1 MLVALSPAVTNF
13 RYYRSEAQKISA
25 QCSRG
30 LWEGVFQIWSNCDEK
45 WLFYR
50 RFCEFWATWPK
61 LLGDAPEWPRI
72 TSDTFAD
79 TLESFGAFDLG
90 MTFKVKV
97 EVEVKVMGPTRG
109 PTLAT
114 IILGPRLIVTKL
126 WAWFRVVGIWFGT
139 RDLDMT
145 LTSKDMTLTSNAK
158 VEYARPTRGL
168 PSKKKIMGLSLT
180 VMEIWAFEVCPCFSI
195 QGCVGLPYTRH
206 RREHVLEHV
215 RISILPR
222 LVCIWWARRGEPLRA
237 KWVAEWVAEVSVAR
251 AGQCACRPAAA
262 ICYTCYACGRAAAV
276 EHLCLAWMQPLTMG
290 VGGQNATKRR
300 LSAVHSWHRDLSPGM
315 VGFSICDVHSGQN
328 QLFPCHLKPC
338 IQAGAKRFCAF

>member
-1 MLVALSPAVTNF
+1 MLVALSPAVTKF
-13 RYYRSEAQKISA
+13 RHYRSEAQKIIG

-45 WLFYR
+45 WLVCR

-61 LLGDAPEWPRI
+61 LLRDARGWPRI

-79 TLESFGAFDLG
+79 TLKSLGAFDLG
-90 MTFKVKV
+90 MTFKV
-97 EVEVKVMGPTRG
+97 EVKVKVMGPTRG

-114 IILGPRLIVTKL
+114 IILGPRLIVTEF

-139 RDLDMT
+139 RDLE
-145 LTSKDMTLTSNAK
+145 MTLTSNAK

-168 PSKKKIMGLSLT
+168 PNKKKIMGPSLT
-180 VMEIWAFEVCPCFSI
+180 VMEIWAFEVLPCFSI
-195 QGCVGLPYTRH
+195 QGCVGLPFTRH

-237 KWVAEWVAEVSVAR
+237 DWVAEVSVAR
-251 AGQCACRPAAA
+251 
-262 ICYTCYACGRAAAV
+262 
-276 EHLCLAWMQPLTMG
+276 
-290 VGGQNATKRR
+290 VGESAELLG
-300 LSAVHSWHRDLSPGM
+300 LSACCCHLLYVLCSGRWTPVPGLDAASNNGGWGSKRHQAATFGCAFLAPRSIPWHRRFFDLRCP
-315 VGFSICDVHSGQN
+315 
-328 QLFPCHLKPC
+328 
-338 IQAGAKRFCAF
+338 

>member
-61 LLGDAPEWPRI
+61 LLGDARGWPRT

-79 TLESFGAFDLG
+79 TLKSFGAFDLG
-90 MTFKVKV
+90 MTFKV

-114 IILGPRLIVTKL
+114 IILGPRLIVTEF
-126 WAWFRVVGIWFGT
+126 WAWFHVVGIWFGT

-251 AGQCACRPAAA
+251 AGQSAELLGLSAC
-262 ICYTCYACGRAAAV
+262 CCHLLYV
-276 EHLCLAWMQPLTMG
+276 LCLRPCSGRWTPVPGLDAASNN
-290 VGGQNATKRR
+290 GGWGSKRHQAATFGCAFLAPR
-300 LSAVHSWHRDLSPGM
+300 SIPWHRRFFDLRCP
-315 VGFSICDVHSGQN
+315 
-328 QLFPCHLKPC
+328 
-338 IQAGAKRFCAF
+338 